1 MGRPSNSSKP
11 VPGLKVGAAESA
23 PLRFLLLVYLCFFQ
37 KMARVRVVLF
47 LVTIP
52 IAIVADAGR
61 MTITGG
67 WGVSWTFR

>member
-1 MGRPSNSSKP
+1 
-11 VPGLKVGAAESA
+11 
-23 PLRFLLLVYLCFFQ
+23 
-37 KMARVRVVLF
+37 MARVRVVLF